1 MKRFFLYAVFICLAS
16 PLALAQTRI
25 NDIRI
30 EGLQRIS
37 AETVFSALP
46 LNVGDVL
53 SQQAVAKSARA
64 LFATGNFDDIQIG
77 IDEDVLVVQVVE
89 RPAISKINLEGNK
102 ALASEAL
109 LDGLKGAGLAEG
121 QVFKRATLENMRM
134 ELTRQY
140 VSQGR
145 YDASIETDVV
155 AEPRNRVSISI
166 NIDEG
171 STASIKHINI
181 VGNSVYDDETLLDEF
196 ELKPSGFFSFFS
208 SSDKYAREKLKGDL
222 EKLNSYY
229 LDRGYLRFNTD
240 SIQVS
245 ISPDRKSVYLTI
257 NVSEGEKYTVSGAE
271 LSGDLVLPEEDLKR
285 FVLVR
290 EGQVFSQALVT
301 STEEFLVKRLGNE
314 GYNFAKVRGI
324 PEVNDEDNTVAL
336 KFFVDPGKRTYVRRI
351 SFEGNARTS
360 DEVLRREMRQ
370 MEAAPAS
377 ANKIEMSRVRLE
389 RLGYF
394 KEAKVETLEVPG
406 SDDLIDLTY
415 SVEEQSSGSLGAS
428 VGFSQ
433 DSGLLLSANI
443 QQNNFLGTGK
453 QVGFGLSRSDFQS
466 SASFNYLDPYFTEDG
481 VSRGFSVFYRATDFE
496 EVNVASYTTDTYGT
510 SVNFG
515 YPISETERLG
525 FEFGYSLTSIEAGV
539 RAVKEIK
546 TSPRIFDA
554 VDHYF
559 VSTTDPNTGRYT
571 VAEVLEDIANLPDSA
586 LTNSEEPGFLDEFGD
601 EFGNFTAGISWRQST
616 LNRGLL
622 ATRGASQS
630 LSLEASI
637 PGSDLEYYRLTYNGQ
652 LYVPLSSSF
661 TLRFKTE
668 LGYGDGYGNLDKLPF
683 YEHFYAGG
691 FSSVRG
697 FRSNT
702 LGPRSSPADIYR
714 ISQAATAID
723 EDGNAT
729 ALSAQA
735 AYVLDPATGLLVV
748 DTADSLGDE
757 ADPFG
762 GNVLMEGSIELL
774 FPLPFV
780 KDQRSVRSGLF
791 IDAGNVFST
800 SCSSTQINCSS
811 PNIDELRYS
820 AGFGVT
826 WITGFGPLT
835 FSLGRALNDVK
846 IDETEIFQFSLGRTF

>member
-1 MKRFFLYAVFICLAS
+1 
-16 PLALAQTRI
+16 
-25 NDIRI
+25 
-30 EGLQRIS
+30 
-37 AETVFSALP
+37 
-46 LNVGDVL
+46 
-53 SQQAVAKSARA
+53 
-64 LFATGNFDDIQIG
+64 
-77 IDEDVLVVQVVE
+77 
-89 RPAISKINLEGNK
+89 
-102 ALASEAL
+102 
-109 LDGLKGAGLAEG
+109 
-121 QVFKRATLENMRM
+121 
-134 ELTRQY
+134 
-140 VSQGR
+140 
-145 YDASIETDVV
+145 
-155 AEPRNRVSISI
+155 
-166 NIDEG
+166 
-171 STASIKHINI
+171 
-181 VGNSVYDDETLLDEF
+181 
-196 ELKPSGFFSFFS
+196 
-208 SSDKYAREKLKGDL
+208 
-222 EKLNSYY
+222 
-229 LDRGYLRFNTD
+229 DRGYLRFNTD

-245 ISPDRKSVYLTI
+245 ISPDRKSVYITV
-257 NVSEGEKYTVSGAE
+257 NVTEGDKYTVSGAE
-271 LSGDLVLPEEDLKR
+271 LSGDLVIPEDDLKR
-285 FVLVR
+285 FILVR

-324 PEVNDEDNTVAL
+324 PEVDEDAGTVAL
-336 KFFVDPGKRTYVRRI
+336 KFFIDPGKRTYVRRI
-351 SFEGNARTS
+351 SFEGNERTA

-377 ANKIEMSRVRLE
+377 ADKIELSRIRLE

-394 KEAKVETLEVPG
+394 KGAKVETLEVPG

-453 QVGFGLSRSDFQS
+453 QVGFGVSRSDFLT

-525 FEFGYSLTSIEAGV
+525 FELGYNLTSIEAGV

-554 VDHYF
+554 VDNYF
-559 VSTTDPNTGRYT
+559 VSTRDPSTGRYT
-571 VAEVLEDIANLPDSA
+571 VAEVLEDIANLPAGA
-586 LTNSEEPGFLDEFGD
+586 LTESDEPGFLDEYGD

-630 LSLEASI
+630 VSLEASI

-652 LYVPLSSSF
+652 LYVPISNSF

-697 FRSNT
+697 YRSNT
-702 LGPRSSPADIYR
+702 LGPRSSPADVYR

-723 EDGNAT
+723 SNGNAT

-735 AYVLDPATGLLVV
+735 AYVLDPATGQLVV
-748 DTADSLGDE
+748 DTASSLGDE

-791 IDAGNVFST
+791 LDAGNVFST

-811 PNIDELRYS
+811 PSVDELRYS

-835 FSLGRALNDVK
+835 FSLGRALNDEK